1 MTKKLDVKDAKK
13 GYFNEKANFER
24 GLLDC
29 LKIKVDMALPHQ
41 KFREIIFQLLYSRHL
56 GHADEQVMLEL
67 MMAELE
73 VSKKNVKAAQDK
85 VQRIIE
91 HLDRIDPIIASV
103 STSYSFER
111 IQTVPK
117 NILRLGVFE
126 LFFDKQEVPI
136 PPKVVIAEAIRL
148 SRKFN
153 TPESASF
160 VNALLDHL
168 YQASLGHA
176 TLSTEIEEQ
185 AAALLKSEA
194 EASEKIKENILLNK
208 QQEETEDGTN
218 AS

>member
-1 MTKKLDVKDAKK
+1 
-13 GYFNEKANFER
+13 
-24 GLLDC
+24 
-29 LKIKVDMALPHQ
+29 MALPHQ
-41 KFREIIFQLLYSRHL
+41 KFREIVFQLLYSRHL

-73 VSKKNVKAAQDK
+73 VSKKHVRAAQDK
-85 VQRIIE
+85 VQKIIE
-91 HLDRIDPIIASV
+91 HLDRIDPLIASI

-117 NILRLGVFE
+117 NILRLGIFE
-126 LFFDKQEVPI
+126 LFFDKTEAPT

-168 YQASLGHA
+168 YQSSLGEKTA
-176 TLSTEIEEQ
+176 TNEVEEQ
-185 AAALLKSEA
+185 AQALLKSEK
-194 EASEKIKENILLNK
+194 EAAEKIAESVLSDKPA
-208 QQEETEDGTN
+208 EETENGTLN
-218 AS
+218 C